1 MPGQHVLVTGGCGF
15 FGAWIVK
22 RLLDDGD
29 RVTVADVA
37 LFTTRWEMLMSKEEI
52 ARVAFVQANVDE
64 PAFVDAVVAAAP
76 DAIIHLAGL
85 QMPTCRADP
94 VKGAKVNV
102 IGTLNVFE
110 AAKAIKAANEAAAA
124 AGGAGADAAAA
135 RRVPKIVYASSAAIF
150 GPDAEYGEAPV
161 GDMSAPRP
169 SSHYGAFKLCGEF
182 AARAYFLANG
192 IPSVGLRPL
201 TVYGPGRDQGL
212 TSGPS
217 RSIAASV
224 LGQKFDIS
232 FSGPTV
238 YIHIREIA
246 DIFVTCARDA
256 SVHDAKVY
264 TVGGDT
270 VDTKTFLAELV
281 KAVPAASGLITISG
295 GDLPIASKIDD
306 AALRKDYPTIMRI
319 PLAAGIAETVTLYNQ
334 MKAAGTLTV

>member
-1 MPGQHVLVTGGCGF
+1 
-15 FGAWIVK
+15 
-22 RLLDDGD
+22 
-29 RVTVADVA
+29 
-37 LFTTRWEMLMSKEEI
+37 MSAEEI
-52 ARVAFVQANVDE
+52 ARVAFMKAAVDE
-64 PAFVDAVVAAAP
+64 QSFVDAVVAAAP

-85 QMPTCRADP
+85 QMPTCRANP
-94 VKGAKVNV
+94 VLGARVNV

-110 AAKAIKAANEAAAA
+110 AAKAIKEAAEKAAAAAAA
-124 AGGAGADAAAA
+124 AGGAGASAPAV
-135 RRVPKIVYASSAAIF
+135 RVPRIVYASSAAIF

-169 SSHYGAFKLCGEF
+169 TSHYGAFKLCGEF
-182 AARAYFLANG
+182 AAKAYFLANG

-217 RSIAASV
+217 RSIAAAV

-238 YIHIREIA
+238 YVHIREVA
-246 DIFVTCARDA
+246 DIFVQCARDGG
-256 SVHDAKVY
+256 VHDAKVY

-270 VDTKTFLAELV
+270 VDTKTFLAELSR
-281 KAVPAASGLITISG
+281 AVPAAAGLITISG

-306 AALRKDYPTIMRI
+306 AALRADYPAIIRL
-319 PLAAGIAETVTLYNQ
+319 PLREGIAETVKLYET

>member
-1 MPGQHVLVTGGCGF
+1 MTP
-15 FGAWIVK
+15 A
-22 RLLDDGD
+22 
-29 RVTVADVA
+29 
-37 LFTTRWEMLMSKEEI
+37 EI
-52 ARVAFVQANVDE
+52 ARITFVKANVDE
-64 PAFVDAVVAAAP
+64 QAFVDAVVAAAP

-85 QMPTCRADP
+85 QMPTCRANP
-94 VKGAKVNV
+94 VLGARVNV

-124 AGGAGADAAAA
+124 AAAAA
-135 RRVPKIVYASSAAIF
+135 AGGAAAAAPPRRVPKIVYASSAAIF
-150 GPDAEYGEAPV
+150 GPDAEYGEAAV
-161 GDMSAPRP
+161 GDMSAPSP

-224 LGQKFDIS
+224 LGEKFDIS

-238 YIHIREIA
+238 YVHIREVA

>member
-1 MPGQHVLVTGGCGF
+1 MPQHVLVTGGCGF

-37 LFTTRWEMLMSKEEI
+37 LFTARWEMLMSKEEI

-64 PAFVDAVVAAAP
+64 PSFVDAVVAAAP

-110 AAKAIKAANEAAAA
+110 AAKAIKAANAAAAA
-124 AGGAGADAAAA
+124 AGGAGGAAAA
-135 RRVPKIVYASSAAIF
+135 AARVPKIVYASSAAIF

-238 YIHIREIA
+238 YIHIREVA
-246 DIFVTCARDA
+246 DIFVTCARDS

-270 VDTKTFLAELV
+270 VDTRTFLAELA
-281 KAVPAASGLITISG
+281 KAVPAAADLITISG

-306 AALRKDYPTIMRI
+306 AALRADYPAIIRI
-319 PLAAGIAETVTLYNQ
+319 SLAAGIAETVKLYEG
-334 MKAAGTLTV
+334 MKAAGTLKV

>member
-1 MPGQHVLVTGGCGF
+1 M
-15 FGAWIVK
+15 K

-37 LFTTRWEMLMSKEEI
+37 LFTKRWEMLMSAEEI
-52 ARVAFVQANVDE
+52 ARVAFVKANVDE
-64 PAFVDAVVAAAP
+64 QSFVDAVVAAAP

-85 QMPTCRADP
+85 QMPTCRANP
-94 VKGAKVNV
+94 VLGARVNV

-110 AAKAIKAANEAAAA
+110 AAKAIKAANEAAEAAAAA
-124 AGGAGADAAAA
+124 AGGAAAAP

-224 LGQKFDIS
+224 LGEKFDIS

-238 YIHIREIA
+238 YVHIREVA
-246 DIFVTCARDA
+246 DIFVTCARDS

-281 KAVPAASGLITISG
+281 KAVPEAAGLITISG

-306 AALRKDYPTIMRI
+306 AALRHDYPAIMRI
-319 PLAAGIAETVTLYNQ
+319 PLAAGIAETVALYRT
-334 MKAAGTLTV
+334 MKAGGTLTV